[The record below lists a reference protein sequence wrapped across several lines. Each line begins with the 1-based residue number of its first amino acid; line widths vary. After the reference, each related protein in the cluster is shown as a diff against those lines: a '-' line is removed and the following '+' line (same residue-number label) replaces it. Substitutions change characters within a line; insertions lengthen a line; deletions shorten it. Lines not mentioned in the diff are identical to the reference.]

1 MGALHPRPV
10 SDTASPDSIRVRRP
24 RRIVWAS
31 IPADRATKLLRLNAT
46 VDSPSG
52 RSLTSRAL
60 TRLKRAT
67 YLRKWLILGAAIGI
81 VAGLGAVVFITALQ
95 WANRFFLSFLAGYT
109 PPSPIGEGN
118 AAGSAHFVRPWALPL
133 VVGLGGLISG
143 ILVFRFAP
151 EAEGHGTDAAITAVH
166 HNPVGIRARVSLIKI
181 LASAATIGSGGSGGR
196 EGPTAQISAGFGSLL
211 ARWLELT
218 PADARIAVAV
228 GIGSGIGAIFRA
240 PLGGAVLGAE
250 ILYRDDIEAEAL
262 IPSLIASIV
271 GFSIFGAFEGYTP
284 IFGFLHG
291 YRFTHPL
298 ELVYYAGIGLAAG
311 FIGILYARSFYGLIH
326 LTHRLPG
333 NRMFKPAVA
342 GVLVGLLGLALPGSL
357 ATGYGWVQK
366 AMGPGLLALSLWV
379 VLVLPFAKI
388 LATSLSI
395 GSGGSGGIFGPG
407 MVIGGFVGAAAWR
420 LLSPIAPAVPHTPA
434 PFVIVGMVA
443 CFGSIAHA
451 PLAVMLM
458 VAEMTGTLELLA
470 PAMVAVGLATLVV
483 GDQTIY
489 SGQLKSRAESPAHRF
504 RFGLPLLASVPV
516 KEVMSP
522 PRLVLPPDTPTGVA
536 LERLRADGLIGA
548 PIVDGDGTFQ
558 GSVDASRLIEQ
569 DRDNPVG
576 DLAQV
581 GPPAIPVEATLD
593 AAVEAL
599 AANQTNWAPVIDAQ
613 RRVVG
618 IIGASDLIRGQRMA
632 LQSALRRLAN
642 VPPGVTLLE
651 ERVGEES
658 RIAGRKVAEAAW
670 PAGTVV
676 VSIQR
681 GNQLHFPEPDTI
693 LEPDDVVSLLT
704 NSESADALRHQL
716 RGEAPPGPEP
726 EEEGPDLI

>member
-1 MGALHPRPV
+1 MA
-10 SDTASPDSIRVRRP
+10 
-24 RRIVWAS
+24 
-31 IPADRATKLLRLNAT
+31 
-46 VDSPSG
+46 
-52 RSLTSRAL
+52 SRAL
-60 TRLKRAT
+60 ARLKQAS
-67 YLRKWLILGAAIGI
+67 YLRKWLILGALIGI
-81 VAGLGAVVFITALQ
+81 VAGLGAVLFITALE
-95 WANRFFLSFLAGYT
+95 WANRLFLSVLAGYT
-109 PPSPIGEGN
+109 PPSPVGEGN

-166 HNPVGIRARVSLIKI
+166 HSPKGIRGRVSLIKI

-211 ARWLELT
+211 ARRLDLT

-250 ILYRDDIEAEAL
+250 ILYRDDFEVEAL
-262 IPSLIASIV
+262 IPSVVASIV
-271 GFSIFGAFEGYTP
+271 GFSIFGAFEGFTP
-284 IFGFLHG
+284 IFGFLRG
-291 YRFTHPL
+291 YRFSHPL
-298 ELVYYAGIGLAAG
+298 ELIYYAGIGLAAG
-311 FIGILYARSFYGLIH
+311 LVGILYAKSFYGLIH
-326 LTHRLPG
+326 VTHRLPG

-342 GVLVGLLGLALPGSL
+342 GVLVGLLGLAFPGSL

-366 AMGPGLLALSLWV
+366 AMGPDLITLSLWV
-379 VLVLPFAKI
+379 VLALPFAKI

-420 LLSPIAPAVPHTPA
+420 LLSPVAPAVPHTPA
-434 PFVIVGMVA
+434 PFVIVGMIA

-458 VAEMTGTLELLA
+458 VAEMTGSLELLA
-470 PAMVAVGLATLVV
+470 PAMVAVGLATLLA
-483 GDQTIY
+483 GDHTIY
-489 SGQLKSRAESPAHRF
+489 SGQLKTRAESPAHRF

-516 KEVMSP
+516 RDVMSV
-522 PRLVLPPDTPTGVA
+522 PRLILHADGSTEAA
-536 LERLRADGLIGA
+536 LERLRADGLAGA
-548 PIVDGDGTFQ
+548 PVVDGEGTFR
-558 GSVDASRLIEQ
+558 GSVDTSRLAEPDG
-569 DRDNPVG
+569 DRPVG
-576 DLAQV
+576 ELAQV
-581 GPPAIPVEATLD
+581 GSPAIPVEATLD

-599 AANQTNWAPVIDAQ
+599 AANRTNWVPVLDAD

-618 IIGASDLIRGQRMA
+618 IVAASDLIRGQRMA
-632 LQSALRRLAN
+632 LQAALRRVASA
-642 VPPGVTLLE
+642 PQGTALLE
-651 ERVGEES
+651 EQVSEGSRFANRTIAEVG
-658 RIAGRKVAEAAW
+658 W

-681 GNQLHFPEPDTI
+681 GNQLHFPEPETV
-693 LEPDDVVSLLT
+693 LEPGDVLSVLT
-704 NSESADALRHQL
+704 HIESAEALRQVL
-716 RGEAPPGPEP
+716 RGGPLGGPEP
-726 EEEGPDLI
+726 EEPGPDLI

>member
-1 MGALHPRPV
+1 V
-10 SDTASPDSIRVRRP
+10 S
-24 RRIVWAS
+24 
-31 IPADRATKLLRLNAT
+31 PAA
-46 VDSPSG
+46 
-52 RSLTSRAL
+52 RAL
-60 TRLKRAT
+60 TRLKNAS
-67 YLRKWLILGAAIGI
+67 YLRKWLVLGALIGI
-81 VAGLGAVVFITALQ
+81 VAGLGAVAFITALE

-118 AAGSAHFVRPWALPL
+118 AAGSAHFVRPWALPV

-166 HNPVGIRARVSLIKI
+166 HSPKGIRARVSLIKI

-211 ARWLELT
+211 ARRLDLS

-250 ILYRDDIEAEAL
+250 VLYRDDFEVEAL
-262 IPSLIASIV
+262 IPSILASIV
-271 GFSIFGAFEGYTP
+271 GFSIFGAFEGFTP
-284 IFGFLHG
+284 IFGFLRG

-298 ELVYYAGIGLAAG
+298 ELVYYAGIGIAAG
-311 FIGILYARSFYGLIH
+311 LMGVLYAKSFYGVIH
-326 LTHRLPG
+326 LNHRLPG
-333 NRMFKPAVA
+333 HRMFKPAVA

-366 AMGPGLLALSLWV
+366 AMGPDLLTLSLWV
-379 VLVLPFAKI
+379 VLALPFAKI

-434 PFVIVGMVA
+434 PFVIVGMIA
-443 CFGSIAHA
+443 CLGSIAHA

-458 VAEMTGTLELLA
+458 VAEMTGSLELLA

-483 GDQTIY
+483 GDPTIY

-516 KEVMSP
+516 DDVMSS
-522 PRLVLPPDTPTGVA
+522 PRVVLSADTSTGAA
-536 LERLRADGLIGA
+536 LRRLRSEGLAGA
-548 PIVDGDGTFQ
+548 PVVDMGGTFR
-558 GSVDASRLIEQ
+558 GSVDVTRLAVQ
-569 DRDNPVG
+569 DGDRPVG
-576 DLAQV
+576 ELVQV
-581 GPPAIPVEATLD
+581 GSPTIPVEATLD

-599 AANQTNWAPVIDAQ
+599 AGNRTNWVPVLDGE

-618 IIGASDLIRGQRMA
+618 IVAASDLIRGQRVA
-632 LQSALRRLAN
+632 LQAALRR
-642 VPPGVTLLE
+642 VTGPPRGTTLLE
-651 ERVGEES
+651 EQIGEWS
-658 RIAGRKVAEAAW
+658 RFARRPIADAEW
-670 PAGTVV
+670 PAGTIV
-676 VSIQR
+676 VSFQR
-681 GNQLHFPEPDTI
+681 GNQLRFPEPDTI
-693 LEPDDVVSLLT
+693 LEPGDVLSVLT
-704 NSESADALRHQL
+704 HMESGDALRQGL
-716 RGEAPPGPEP
+716 RGGAARRPEP
-726 EEEGPDLI
+726 EEPGPDLI